1 MAYRVFS
8 YFPSGVID
16 AVSMPFPP
24 GRFFLP
30 ESRARESSPPWINR
44 MISIGTEAALDKLKK
59 EALQVAKEIT
69 VKFIETGRIS
79 PNNFPEFFDTIYR
92 EVLKTIST
100 AEPSGAPGANE

>member
-1 MAYRVFS
+1 MLPLSR
-8 YFPSGVID
+8 
-16 AVSMPFPP
+16 PP
-24 GRFFLP
+24 
-30 ESRARESSPPWINR
+30 
-44 MISIGTEAALDKLKK
+44 AAAGKEQEDELDKLKK

-100 AEPSGAPGANE
+100 AEAPEGGQTEPRE

>member
-1 MAYRVFS
+1 MAFRVFS
-8 YFPSGVID
+8 FLPSG
-16 AVSMPFPP
+16 APLTRCQCHFPP
-24 GRFFLP
+24 DGFFVTSLP
-30 ESRARESSPPWINR
+30 TTGPRPEKAQED
-44 MISIGTEAALDKLKK
+44 ELDKLKK

-100 AEPSGAPGANE
+100 AEAPESGETGPRE